1 MNVGAPLERGDSG
14 ESSEKLAAEN
24 KPPSGSLS
32 SGITHEELFHF
43 HRWRENPPKG
53 RKQEATDAATP
64 GGTAAAAPATR
75 REDAAEEPWRAP
87 RLLRSTNRR
96 DFRAYLLPL
105 RAGEWLAVRRAVW
118 FRVVRGLAECRGHFF
133 PPSSTYHLVVS
144 EGPPPPEGVSGCS
157 SLRGLLSGSNGSG
170 SAATT
175 PGIRITALPGPEGFA
190 TDHEHPQRE
199 QQQQQ
204 QPHYEEGFQ
213 VAEAFLEDFVSARFP
228 VCAFK
233 QNFDEC
239 AFQGLPS
246 GSALAA
252 TPRSACLASL
262 LARGEQQSLSIPFLE
277 DWLGREEL
285 LLLQTLF
292 AFEISLAPSA
302 CAKVAASGRTDSSVG
317 LWVLHLW
324 NAPLLKPFLL
334 QKFPVMLLLCEVR
347 LPEGRISIS
356 KALAPPTAPAALLV
370 QPPLPLEVIPPIWWL
385 AASQLVR
392 LFGRIRSNLREQ
404 HTAAAAWHTCS
415 RSSAPKALGFIVL
428 GSRLSRAVYLLEAD
442 VGQPICSTPGS
453 TTLLSFTSPLLT
465 PPHILLN
472 AVDAQP
478 PEAFPEAPAVV
489 SGHQPLLSDSE
500 LKESTGEGHPKGAQ
514 SSTEEKCFTRAASEE
529 QEACEGLV
537 SSSPPAATPEV
548 SAPHRY
554 LRCIDTCL
562 AAYRGNA
569 CSGEFHEAATR
580 DDAAPRAAPEVAE
593 RLSER
598 CSKIPQTTVRSAC
611 NCKDDPEGPLLQK
624 LLQDAGVEMVQLQQQ
639 DDQHE
644 QQNEQPQQPQPS
656 LQPQT
661 QAQQHKGAAVVVEVP
676 ARRSRDL
683 QPQAQDTAAAV
694 GETGSPLKKAKKA
707 QILPNVQ
714 TTAAEKNSRKET
726 PFHTSEEF
734 FLPQAP
740 NLCGLTVLSIPS
752 FRLLQQHILAAA
764 TDHFAW
770 QREQQPL
777 ATRHRRQLQV
787 FYGKHPPPCSFAA
800 KASEENEAHLHQLCL
815 AFILHVDVETATV
828 LPLQRVFG
836 GLLML
841 HASVLQAMA
850 LIPSSLVTA
859 TTLSK
864 CNTLAL
870 GFSPQPPNVRPP
882 IRGPHAKRE
891 AAEETAAARAAAAE
905 AAASA
910 AVSAG
915 GLVVSTN
922 EGREDLEGPL
932 ACLAERRP
940 PEGVNPWCLLPALS
954 RSASAARAFPSSPAA
969 EAATRQTGKRRQR
982 SSKGLK
988 SFEPHEG
995 IANSAPTAAVESLGL
1010 TEPQQQS
1017 ALPRI
1022 TPALP
1027 PHQSGE
1033 LRQHA
1038 QQPEPESKQP
1048 QRCST
1053 RDQLG
1058 TAADHTAEPAAARS
1072 ANSSR
1077 RNACTERIDSGGS
1090 NSV

>member
-1 MNVGAPLERGDSG
+1 MNAAPPMNVGAPLERGDSG

-87 RLLRSTNRR
+87 RLLRCRDSAAVLQQQQLLQQQGWDLTSSRAQQELVAAEAESSRGALWGSSIPAPHLHYCATSCNGASSRSTNRR

-239 AFQGLPS
+239 ASVQCSCPL
-246 GSALAA
+246 LV
-252 TPRSACLASL
+252 LASSFCVCMSVSVCNF
-262 LARGEQQSLSIPFLE
+262 SLWMLCLR
-277 DWLGREEL
+277 LG
-285 LLLQTLF
+285 
-292 AFEISLAPSA
+292 SLAVALSGALLGSLAGSKDCPRA
-302 CAKVAASGRTDSSVG
+302 CSD
-317 LWVLHLW
+317 
-324 NAPLLKPFLL
+324 
-334 QKFPVMLLLCEVR
+334 
-347 LPEGRISIS
+347 
-356 KALAPPTAPAALLV
+356 APAALRLLQV
-370 QPPLPLEVIPPIWWL
+370 DGRLQRTALATPQIEGLLNRFDRQIYAESLGRCLCEGMPLLMTRAGWCCCCRWL

-415 RSSAPKALGFIVL
+415 TKDRGCWCSCCRQLLPTVIVWGGKGTGKSCL
-428 GSRLSRAVYLLEAD
+428 VSFLINYTLNFFSQVYLLEAD

-478 PEAFPEAPAVV
+478 PEAFPEAPAV
-489 SGHQPLLSDSE
+489 
-500 LKESTGEGHPKGAQ
+500 
-514 SSTEEKCFTRAASEE
+514 CFTRAASEE

-548 SAPHRY
+548 VILEETQRQQHQQQQQRRAGYRVVRQVFFGDVNPKSAPHRY

-611 NCKDDPEGPLLQK
+611 NCSKNQGNIVSNKEACLTAPLIVNSPGWT
-624 LLQDAGVEMVQLQQQ
+624 DAGVEMVQLQQQ

-714 TTAAEKNSRKET
+714 TTAAEKVVPADWTETLRHIYTANFPQTFRCLRLPHDRLSCSRGNSSGCSSSVDGKEVNSVVELLRQNSRKET
-726 PFHTSEEF
+726 PFHT
-734 FLPQAP
+734 
-740 NLCGLTVLSIPS
+740 
-752 FRLLQQHILAAA
+752 
-764 TDHFAW
+764 
-770 QREQQPL
+770 
-777 ATRHRRQLQV
+777 
-787 FYGKHPPPCSFAA
+787 
-800 KASEENEAHLHQLCL
+800 
-815 AFILHVDVETATV
+815 
-828 LPLQRVFG
+828 
-836 GLLML
+836 
-841 HASVLQAMA
+841 
-850 LIPSSLVTA
+850 
-859 TTLSK
+859 
-864 CNTLAL
+864 
-870 GFSPQPPNVRPP
+870 
-882 IRGPHAKRE
+882 
-891 AAEETAAARAAAAE
+891 
-905 AAASA
+905 
-910 AVSAG
+910 
-915 GLVVSTN
+915 
-922 EGREDLEGPL
+922 
-932 ACLAERRP
+932 
-940 PEGVNPWCLLPALS
+940 
-954 RSASAARAFPSSPAA
+954 
-969 EAATRQTGKRRQR
+969 
-982 SSKGLK
+982 
-988 SFEPHEG
+988 
-995 IANSAPTAAVESLGL
+995 
-1010 TEPQQQS
+1010 
-1017 ALPRI
+1017 
-1022 TPALP
+1022 
-1027 PHQSGE
+1027 
-1033 LRQHA
+1033 
-1038 QQPEPESKQP
+1038 
-1048 QRCST
+1048 
-1053 RDQLG
+1053 
-1058 TAADHTAEPAAARS
+1058 
-1072 ANSSR
+1072 
-1077 RNACTERIDSGGS
+1077 
-1090 NSV
+1090 